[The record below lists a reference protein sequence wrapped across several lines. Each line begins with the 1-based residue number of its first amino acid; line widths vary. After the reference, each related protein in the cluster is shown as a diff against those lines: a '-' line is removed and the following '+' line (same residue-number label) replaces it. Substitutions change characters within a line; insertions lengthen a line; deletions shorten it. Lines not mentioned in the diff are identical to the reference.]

1 MNENDNTSVSSPT
14 GDGSEEETQ
23 INQPAMNI
31 EVSSSTNL
39 ELTVTK
45 TCLEALNNLA
55 KAFSSAM
62 QQRKVRKIEAP
73 SPYKVKN
80 ESGLKVTLNLTQ
92 GTFKVCGNTNPIEV
106 VLESGA
112 AVPLQLREETAS
124 NRSLK
129 LSVTSALQVDEP
141 VLYLSVRETR
151 KDFKKM
157 CSVILLPG

>member
-1 MNENDNTSVSSPT
+1 MNENDNASASSPT
-14 GDGSEEETQ
+14 GDGSEEESQ
-23 INQPAMNI
+23 IHQPVMSI

-62 QQRKVRKIEAP
+62 QQREVRKIEAA

-92 GTFKVCGNTNPIEV
+92 GAFKVCGNTNPIEV

-112 AVPLQLREETAS
+112 AVPLQLREVAAI

-141 VLYLSVRETR
+141 VLYLSVSEIR
-151 KDFKKM
+151 KGFKNI
-157 CSVILLPG
+157 C